1 MSEKLIQGYLTKKS
15 WEVKENAN
23 TDYSLSGMHMHV
35 FENHIKEFMLTKH
48 YSEQIKKAANEGYVY
63 IHDLGYL
70 SNYCCGHDLK
80 KLLEQGIN
88 GVPGKVSS
96 SPPKHLRSAVNQ
108 MVNYLYVMQSENAGA
123 QAFSNVD
130 TFLAPFVKH
139 DNLKYEDIKQAMQE
153 FIYSMNFPT
162 RSGMQ
167 AVFSNVTFDI
177 KCPEMF
183 KEKIPLINGIRMDF
197 KYSDCNEEMGLITK
211 AFFEIM
217 MEGDYDGQPFTF
229 PIPTINLHKN
239 FVWDDEVAMTIFEAT
254 AKYGTPNFQ
263 NFINSDINPEDTY
276 SMCCRLRLDMKE
288 LEKNTGGVFGSSP
301 NTGSIGVVTMNLPR
315 MAYEAK
321 LKKKNMLE
329 KNHAGKIVKKNGSL
343 HTEKD
348 EFMEML
354 GRFMDIGK
362 ESLETKR
369 TLINQMVDQGLY
381 PYMTRYIKQFKTF
394 FSTIAVIGG
403 NEACL
408 NLLGEDISTPEGKKF
423 ITEVLDF
430 MSSKL
435 SEYQEETG
443 NLYNLEQAPA
453 ESTAFKLAKKD
464 REIHPKI
471 KAAGTIE
478 QPYYTNSTHLAV
490 DHTLSLIKMLNHQEG
505 LNELY
510 NGGTACHVFLGE
522 KVSDWINCMLLVKKI
537 AEKTTLPFF
546 DITPTYSI
554 CPIHGYISGEHQMCP
569 LDHTQDQL
577 EKYGKYIKEEE
588 TNEENN

>member
-1 MSEKLIQGYLTKKS
+1 MTDEMIHNYLTQAS

-23 TDYSLSGMHMHV
+23 TNYSLSGMHMHL
-35 FENHIKEFMLTKH
+35 FEHEIKNFMLTKN
-48 YSEQIKKAANEGYVY
+48 YTPKIKKAVDDGYIY

-80 KLLEQGIN
+80 KLLRKGLN
-88 GVPGKVSS
+88 SVPGKVSS

-130 TFLAPFVKH
+130 TLLAPYVKK
-139 DNLKYEDIKQAMQE
+139 DKLSYSDIKQAMQE

-177 KCPEMF
+177 KCPDMF
-183 KEKIPLINGIRMDF
+183 KDQYPIINEEKMSF
-197 KYSDCNEEMGLITK
+197 KYSDCNEEMGLLTK

-239 FVWDDEVAMTIFEAT
+239 FVWDDEVAKVIFEST
-254 AKYGTPNFQ
+254 AKYGTANFQ
-263 NFINSDINPEDTY
+263 NFINSDINPEETY
-276 SMCCRLRLDMKE
+276 SMCCRLRLSMKE
-288 LEKNTGGVFGSSP
+288 LEKNTGGVFGASP
-301 NTGSIGVVTMNLPR
+301 NTGSIGVVTMNLAR

-321 LKKKNMLE
+321 DKEEFYKLLE
-329 KNHAGKIVKKNGSL
+329 KH
-343 HTEKD
+343 
-348 EFMEML
+348 
-354 GRFMDIGK
+354 MDTAK
-362 ESLETKR
+362 ESLEIKR
-369 TLINQMVDQGLY
+369 SIIDKMMKQNLY
-381 PYMTRYIKQFKTF
+381 PYMKRYIPSFDTF
-394 FSTIAVIGG
+394 FSTIAVVGG

-408 NLLGEDISTPEGKKF
+408 NLFKKDIMSDEGSFF
-423 ITEVLDF
+423 IKEVLEF
-430 MSSKL
+430 MSEKL
-435 SEYQEETG
+435 SNYQEKTG

-453 ESTAFKLAKKD
+453 ESTAYKLAKRD
-464 REIHPKI
+464 RELYPDII
-471 KAAGTIE
+471 TSGTDST
-478 QPYYTNSTHLAV
+478 PYYTNSTHLPV
-490 DHTLSLIKMLNHQEG
+490 NHKMSLLKMLKHQET

-510 NGGTACHVFLGE
+510 NGGTACHIFLGE

-554 CPIHGYISGEHQMCP
+554 CPIHGYISGEHQYCP
-569 LDHTQDQL
+569 LDHTQEQL
-577 EKYGKYIKEEE
+577 DKFGKMTNELKKINEEE
-588 TNEENN
+588 IKNE